1 MLVCF
6 KCITNVGV
14 KFFLMIIGR
23 SLAGKFSKSQEEK
36 RIQFSGNMSLK
47 YFRHSLSVLAISM
60 EEEVCVLVMQPL
72 KLCKG
77 SIYVYIYVYVS
88 M

>member
-1 MLVCF
+1 M
-6 KCITNVGV
+6 CITNVAV
-14 KFFLMIIGR
+14 KKFFLMIIGK
-23 SLAGKFSKSQEEK
+23 SLAEQNSPKSKVPFS
-36 RIQFSGNMSLK
+36 RNIFK
-47 YFRHSLSVLAISM
+47 YFRHSLSVLGISM

-77 SIYVYIYVYVS
+77 NIYVYIYVYVS

>member
-1 MLVCF
+1 
-6 KCITNVGV
+6 
-14 KFFLMIIGR
+14 
-23 SLAGKFSKSQEEK
+23 
-36 RIQFSGNMSLK
+36 
-47 YFRHSLSVLAISM
+47 M

-77 SIYVYIYVYVS
+77 NICVYIYVYVS